1 MENGK
6 KKFLTSKVFWKI
18 YRKTPIFSIKIR
30 AKKMITKAILPEQPT
45 FIKLKKPFI
54 TNHTYQMLSYNASL
68 KPFNSFKVV
77 HNSNA
82 IPEKKTIKK
91 NKMHTGE

>member
-1 MENGK
+1 
-6 KKFLTSKVFWKI
+6 
-18 YRKTPIFSIKIR
+18 
-30 AKKMITKAILPEQPT
+30 MITKAILPEQPT